1 MSPSEHVSQI
11 PREELAYHLFRET
24 NDAVVIVDPESLSIL
39 EINPAVQRMTGFRES
54 DLIGKSIRHLLS
66 TATGEIF
73 DSLLG
78 TLNETGIYH
87 SREGF
92 ELNCESGVRKAVNI
106 SANRLHTPTR
116 LLGMVVMRDISARK
130 RAEEKL
136 RQTQELLT
144 EAQRLVGVG
153 SWSYEI
159 PTQRF
164 QYSDTVTDL
173 FGLSQFVP
181 AKPEI
186 LISQVV
192 PDQMEQAKAGWE
204 RLIQSGEPMEASY
217 AIRRLDGEIRHIS
230 ARARA
235 IERAPDGAPVRVI
248 GVIQDITERVIAR
261 RLEEEHRKNL
271 EKLEQVFQEIE
282 GFAWEFDLET
292 QLFTYVS
299 DRAETLLGY
308 PISAWTGKLGFL
320 DSIIHEEERD
330 NVLTFCREQTAEG
343 RDHSMDYRMTD
354 SEGHEHWIRD
364 IVHLR
369 RDAAGTVTH
378 LYGLMLDITERLQIR
393 EQLQE
398 SEERYQKLF
407 HESPVSLWEL
417 DWSSVRKHINWLKDS
432 GISDLRD
439 WYDQHPEI
447 VAELA
452 RRIQILN
459 VNQGTLDLYG
469 AASRDEFTQGL
480 GSVFRDD
487 SYAEFK
493 ENLIAFAEGVTS
505 FEYENVNYTL
515 SGERLYVD
523 VHMTIAPGYES
534 TLGRIYTSVSNVT
547 ARKHAEL
554 LRDGQ
559 RNVLEFLA
567 QGESTEHVL
576 EMLASEVE
584 HQSPYLRCAV
594 FTVNSVSRLLSVV
607 ALGSVTE
614 ELVTLLDNMPVESL
628 FPPDQVVDSATH
640 FDLRQMESHT
650 AAYHPQ
656 LSDSVRR
663 AASAC
668 GYPGIS
674 VRRIVGADDTLLGVL
689 AVFRTHSEDF
699 TRHESDAM
707 QSFRRIAT
715 LVVLHD
721 ERKRALERRTSQ
733 LNSLFSIYPDALM
746 RLAEDGTVL
755 ERYSGSRLSSQL
767 LDEDWQRQRIWNLVE
782 PQLGT
787 QFREAMS
794 RVVRGSELESVEFE
808 FEEDSQTRSFEARFL
823 SLHEDGDQLV
833 CIREVSQ
840 LKQTEQALRVASEQF
855 QRLFDESPD
864 AIFVESLDG
873 IVLNA
878 NAAACQLH
886 QMKRDE
892 LIGSHVMDLVPDNDR
907 LAARQRFREMVQGTI
922 TEFDATS
929 QRSDGIVVP
938 VALRVSSID
947 YADQPA
953 LLIHVRD
960 ITERRRQEELRQEQE
975 RHLAHVSRLTMM
987 GQLVAG
993 IAHEI
998 RQPLWSISTFSD
1010 VCLEALSKP
1019 DVLDNLHKVREITSK
1034 LVAESRRV
1042 NSITTRMFSFARKGH
1057 PERATSSLNSL
1068 IEDAVALTRSR
1079 AKDNHISIRCEL
1091 AENNPEIICDRVL
1104 VEQTIVNLLNNA
1116 YTALRKHEPE
1126 NRQVVVSAGH
1136 QGDTVWVEVADT
1148 GPGLPAGVQ
1157 PEQLFEGFFTTT
1169 RTGMGIGLA
1178 LSRSFVEDHGG
1189 SIHAKVNR
1197 SGGMTFHFTL
1207 RVDGGSEGE

>member
-11 PREELAYHLFRET
+11 PREELAYQLFRET
-24 NDAVVIVDPESLSIL
+24 NDAVVIVDPDTLAIL
-39 EINPAVQRMTGFRES
+39 EINPAVQRMTGFRET
-54 DLIGKSIRHLLS
+54 DLLGKNMRQLLS
-66 TATGEIF
+66 SATGEIF

-92 ELNCESGVRKAVNI
+92 ELNCQNGVRKAVNI
-106 SANRLHTPTR
+106 SANRVHTPTR

-159 PTQRF
+159 PSQRF

-173 FGLSQFVP
+173 YGLSQFVP
-181 AKPEI
+181 ATPEM
-186 LISQVV
+186 LMSQIV
-192 PDQMEQAKAGWE
+192 PEQLEEAQLAWE
-204 RLIQSGEPMEASY
+204 RLIKSGEPAEGPY
-217 AIRRLDGEIRHIS
+217 EIRRLDGSIRHIS
-230 ARARA
+230 TRSRA
-235 IERAPDGAPVRVI
+235 IEVDSEGRPLRVI
-248 GVIQDITERVIAR
+248 GVIQDITERVVAR
-261 RLEEEHRKNL
+261 QLEEEHRKNL

-282 GFAWEFDLET
+282 GFAWEYDLTTE
-292 QLFTYVS
+292 LYTYVS
-299 DRAETLLGY
+299 DRAEKLLGY
-308 PISAWTGKLGFL
+308 PLSDWTAKHGFFA
-320 DSIIHEEERD
+320 SIIHEEERD
-330 NVLTFCREQTAEG
+330 DVLTFCREQTAEG
-343 RDHSMDYRMTD
+343 RDHSMDYRMID
-354 SEGHEHWIRD
+354 QGGEEHWIRD

-369 RDAAGTVTH
+369 RDASDQVTH
-378 LYGLMLDITERLQIR
+378 LYGLMLDITERLQMR

-398 SEERYQKLF
+398 SEERYEKLF
-407 HESPVSLWEL
+407 HDSPVSLWEL
-417 DWSSVRKHINWLKDS
+417 DWSSICQHINWLKEE
-432 GISDLRD
+432 GVKDLRA
-439 WYDQHPEI
+439 WYDDHPEI

-452 RRIQILN
+452 QRIQILD

-469 AASRDEFTQGL
+469 AVSKADFINSL
-480 GSVFRDD
+480 GSILRED
-487 SYAEFK
+487 SLSEFK
-493 ENLIAFAEGVTS
+493 ENLLAFASGATS
-505 FEYENVNYTL
+505 FECENVNYTL

-523 VHMTIAPGYES
+523 VHMTVAPGFES
-534 TLGRIYTSVSNVT
+534 TLGRVYTSVSNVT

-567 QGESTEHVL
+567 QGASTEHVL
-576 EMLASEVE
+576 EMLSSEVE

-594 FTVNSVSRLLSVV
+594 FTVNLVSRLLSAV

-614 ELVTLLDNMPVESL
+614 EIITLLDNMPVESL
-628 FPPDQVVDSATH
+628 FPPDTVVDSATH
-640 FDLRQMESHT
+640 FDLRQMES
-650 AAYHPQ
+650 AGAGYHPQ
-656 LSDSVRR
+656 LSDAVRR
-663 AASAC
+663 AAIAC

-674 VRRIVGADDTLLGVL
+674 VRRIVGADETLLGVL
-689 AVFRTHSEDF
+689 AVFRTSDKDF

-715 LVVLHD
+715 LVVLQD
-721 ERKRALERRTSQ
+721 EGQKALERRTSQ
-733 LNSLFSIYPDALM
+733 LNSLFSIYPDALL

-755 ERYSGSRLSSQL
+755 ERYSGSHLSSQL
-767 LDEDWQRQRIWNLVE
+767 LDEDWQRKRIWNLID
-782 PQLGT
+782 PSLGK

-794 RVVRGSELESVEFE
+794 RVVEGSKLESVEFE

-823 SLHEDGDQLV
+823 SLHEDGDQLL
-833 CIREVSQ
+833 CIREVSR
-840 LKQTEQALRVASEQF
+840 LKQTEQALRVASQQF

-864 AIFVESLDG
+864 AIFVESLEG
-873 IVLNA
+873 VVLNA
-878 NAAACQLH
+878 NAAACELH
-886 QMKRDE
+886 DMARDE
-892 LIGSHVMDLVPDNDR
+892 LIGSHVMDLIP
-907 LAARQRFREMVQGTI
+907 AADKEAVHERFKEMADGKI
-922 TEFDATS
+922 TEFDSTS
-929 QRSDGIVVP
+929 QKRDGTIVP

-953 LLIHVRD
+953 LLLHVRD

-1010 VCLEALSKP
+1010 VCLEALSRP
-1019 DVLDNLHKVREITSK
+1019 DVVDNLDKVREITGK
-1034 LVAESRRV
+1034 LVTESRRV

-1057 PERATSSLNSL
+1057 PERTTSSINNL
-1068 IEDAVALTRSR
+1068 IEEAVALTRSR
-1079 AKDNHISIRCEL
+1079 AKDNHISIQCEL
-1091 AENNPEIICDRVL
+1091 AEDNPEITCDRVL
-1104 VEQTIVNLLNNA
+1104 IEQTVVNLLNNA
-1116 YTALRKHEPE
+1116 YTALRKYEADTRE
-1126 NRQVVVSAGH
+1126 VVVSAGH
-1136 QGDTVWVEVADT
+1136 QGEVVWIEVADT
-1148 GPGLPAGVQ
+1148 GPGLPEGIQ

-1189 SIHAKVNR
+1189 SIHAKVNS

-1207 RVDGGSEGE
+1207 RVDGGAEDE